1 MNKEDKDSSVGW
13 TYSGKEEEWDGF
25 DRRMTRYMRNKLDSF
40 GENLWQGQIGNVEDF
55 KKPDLRDHVLSVYNS
70 LRVTKPKEAK

>member
-1 MNKEDKDSSVGW
+1 MNKEDKDSSVDW

-40 GENLWQGQIGNVEDF
+40 GEKLWQGQVGNVEDF
-55 KKPDLRDHVLSVYNS
+55 NQQELWQSFGHLLLASDLLP
-70 LRVTKPKEAK
+70 L